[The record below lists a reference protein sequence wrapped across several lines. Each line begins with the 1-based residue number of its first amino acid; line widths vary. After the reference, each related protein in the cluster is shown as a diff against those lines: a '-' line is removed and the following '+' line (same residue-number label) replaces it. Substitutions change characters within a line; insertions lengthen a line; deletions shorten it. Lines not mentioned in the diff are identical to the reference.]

1 MRRGC
6 LETENQDEENTLEL
20 KQGWRISAYI
30 SISDNMYLSLI
41 FSLTLYPPSTLHL
54 GRFRLSPE
62 PQPVWSEEKKKQLN
76 VSQSFSE
83 KFNFLQLL
91 NFVLLSGEKTL
102 PAALQKTAHILTAL
116 QLPAI
121 ELHVN
126 MSWRSRRKAE
136 LIFWGNLQ
144 NNRID
149 R

>member
-1 MRRGC
+1 
-6 LETENQDEENTLEL
+6 
-20 KQGWRISAYI
+20 
-30 SISDNMYLSLI
+30 MYLSLI